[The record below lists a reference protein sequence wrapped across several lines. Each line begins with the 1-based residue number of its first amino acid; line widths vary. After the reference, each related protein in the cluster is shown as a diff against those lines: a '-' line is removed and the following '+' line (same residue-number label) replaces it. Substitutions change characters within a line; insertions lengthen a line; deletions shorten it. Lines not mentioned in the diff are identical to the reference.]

1 MGAPNWKNKTV
12 FTGDNL
18 HIMRGM
24 NSASVDLIYLDPP
37 FNSNRIYGDPI
48 GGGAGAMFKDMWT
61 FSDVDILEHNKLKE
75 SHKGVYAAIL
85 ASYYTHSKGMFSY
98 LTMMAVRLIEM
109 HRLLKP
115 TGSIYLH
122 CDDSAGHYLKI
133 IMDGIFGEKN
143 FLNDITWKRTSAHSN
158 AKRYGR
164 IADYI
169 LYYSRSGSETWN
181 KDVKQAYDEEYI
193 KKYYRYQ
200 EPDGRKFK
208 SGDLTAPIQIG
219 GNPER
224 RFEFKGVT
232 RIWRYSKEK
241 LEELD
246 RQNLVFI
253 TRNGFPRLK
262 QYLDETTGMALQSIC
277 MDINPVGSWHGQKEE
292 FYTQKPIELLER
304 IIRVSS
310 NKGDVVFDPFC
321 GCATTLVA
329 AEKHSR
335 KWVGIDLSKKS
346 VDLVVGRIKDAQ
358 GLFKDIR
365 SDTTVPLRTDIK
377 QKELK
382 AKEKRD
388 RKHELYT
395 LQKGMCV
402 LCNNQFEK
410 DNLVMDHIIPRA
422 HGGRDF
428 AENFQLL
435 CSSCNSVKAT
445 RTQEDARAIIEAR
458 KRRSVDW
465 LDFPSL

>member
-1 MGAPNWKNKTV
+1 MDAPNWKNKTV

-24 NSASVDLIYLDPP
+24 NSNSVDLIYLDPP

-115 TGSIYLH
+115 TGSVYLH

-133 IMDGIFGEKN
+133 IMDGIFGEKH

-169 LYYSRSGSETWN
+169 LYYSKSGNETWN
-181 KDVKQAYDEEYI
+181 KNIKQAYDEEYI

-208 SGDLTAPIQIG
+208 FGDLTAPIQIG

-246 RQNLVFI
+246 RQNLIFI

-277 MDINPVGSWHGQKEE
+277 VDINPVGSWHGQKEE

-310 NKGDVVFDPFC
+310 NKGDVVLDPFC

-329 AEKHSR
+329 AEKHNR

-382 AKEKRD
+382 AKEKQE

-402 LCNNQFEK
+402 LCNHKFEK

-428 AENFQLL
+428 SENFQLL
-435 CSSCNSVKAT
+435 CSNCNSVKAT